1 MKLIIAEKP
10 SVAAAYAAALGAKN
24 KKDGY
29 LEGNGCLV
37 TWCIGHLVS
46 LAEAGAYE
54 ERYKKWNYE
63 DLPILPEVWQHV
75 VSPGKEKQ
83 FSIVKSLMERPDVT
97 ELVNGCDAGR
107 EGELI
112 FRLVYQQA
120 GCKKPFSR
128 LWLSSMEENAIREGF
143 AHLKPSTEYDALYNA
158 ALCRER
164 ADWMVGINASRLF
177 SCLYGQPLA
186 VGRVMTPVLAMTVVR
201 EAAIAAF
208 TPEKFYTVDLEL
220 TSGCTASSRRIP
232 EKSVAE
238 NLLKACRKEM
248 VATIQ
253 RITRKEKSENPPPLY
268 DLTTLQRDANR
279 LLGYS
284 AQQTLDYVQSL
295 YEKKLTTYPR
305 TDSCYITDDDE
316 EMLEELTEA
325 LERFFDITPEDVDE
339 AVPRTRR
346 TVNREKVTDH
356 HAILPTRSMLQ
367 ADLEALPKG
376 EQNVLKLIIARTLM
390 AVSKPFRYLETLLT
404 TECAGEEFTAKGKEV
419 LEEGWK
425 AVERKV
431 LADILNRKQE
441 LTALPN
447 AAENEC
453 GILNAELKEGQTVG
467 LNGETYSLADARS
480 LEKALAEKEIKLN
493 TNASLIDPIWKE
505 RPAIP
510 EAPMFE
516 MPIELSGKSTE
527 DKLIDINKMLHKA
540 GADCTILS
548 ALDEVAWTFN
558 IRGTDVAYNPV
569 VISYAFV
576 SEKESVLFV
585 NPKKIPAEIAEHLK
599 KEGVTLADY
608 GMLATF
614 LSRLP
619 ERTRVFIDSKRTNV
633 AIYNALPKSSILI
646 EGTSPAN
653 HLKSIKNETEIKGFR
668 NAVLKDGIA
677 MTKFYFWLEKM
688 LKAGEKVTE
697 LSAAAKLTALR
708 SEQPQYVMDSFA
720 SISSYGPHGA
730 VVHYSPTPE
739 TDTELKTDSLYLLD
753 SGAQYLDG
761 TTDITRTIALCDEPS
776 EQMKKDFTRALKGTI
791 GIAKCK
797 FPAGIRG
804 CLIDAFARKALWD
817 AGINYLH
824 GTCHGIGHCLNVHEG
839 PQSIR
844 MEENPVILEPGMV
857 MSDEPAIYRPGEYG
871 IRTENMIL
879 IHEDS
884 ETEFGKFLG
893 FETLTLCYIDT
904 KLVIPSM
911 LSVREHAW
919 LNKYHQM
926 VYDLVSPHL
935 TEEEKAWLKE
945 KTAEI

>member
-1 MKLIIAEKP
+1 MKTNIPERI
-10 SVAAAYAAALGAKN
+10 AALREAMKQHKIDAYIIPTSDPHMSEYPADCWKYREWISGFTGSAGTVIITADKAGLWT
-24 KKDGY
+24 DSRY
-29 LEGNGCLV
+29 FLQASTQLEGTGIELF
-37 TWCIGHLVS
+37 
-46 LAEAGAYE
+46 
-54 ERYKKWNYE
+54 KMM
-63 DLPILPEVWQHV
+63 LPE
-75 VSPGKEKQ
+75 
-83 FSIVKSLMERPDVT
+83 
-97 ELVNGCDAGR
+97 
-107 EGELI
+107 
-112 FRLVYQQA
+112 
-120 GCKKPFSR
+120 
-128 LWLSSMEENAIREGF
+128 
-143 AHLKPSTEYDALYNA
+143 
-158 ALCRER
+158 
-164 ADWMVGINASRLF
+164 
-177 SCLYGQPLA
+177 
-186 VGRVMTPVLAMTVVR
+186 TPT
-201 EAAIAAF
+201 
-208 TPEKFYTVDLEL
+208 
-220 TSGCTASSRRIP
+220 IP
-232 EKSVAE
+232 EF
-238 NLLKACRKEM
+238 
-248 VATIQ
+248 
-253 RITRKEKSENPPPLY
+253 
-268 DLTTLQRDANR
+268 LT
-279 LLGYS
+279 
-284 AQQTLDYVQSL
+284 
-295 YEKKLTTYPR
+295 
-305 TDSCYITDDDE
+305 
-316 EMLEELTEA
+316 
-325 LERFFDITPEDVDE
+325 
-339 AVPRTRR
+339 
-346 TVNREKVTDH
+346 H
-356 HAILPTRSMLQ
+356 
-367 ADLEALPKG
+367 
-376 EQNVLKLIIARTLM
+376 
-390 AVSKPFRYLETLLT
+390 
-404 TECAGEEFTAKGKEV
+404 
-419 LEEGWK
+419 
-425 AVERKV
+425 
-431 LADILNRKQE
+431 
-441 LTALPN
+441 
-447 AAENEC
+447 
-453 GILNAELKEGQTVG
+453 ELKEGQTVG

-516 MPIELSGKSTE
+516 MPVELSGKSTE

-558 IRGTDVAYNPV
+558 IRGTNVAYNPV

-619 ERTRVFIDSKRTNV
+619 EQTRVFIDSKRTNV

-857 MSDEPAIYRPGEYG
+857 MSDEPAMYRPGEYG

-879 IHEDS
+879 IREDS

>member
-1 MKLIIAEKP
+1 MKTNISERI
-10 SVAAAYAAALGAKN
+10 AALREAMKQHKIDAYIIPTSDPHMSEYPADCWKYREWISGFTGSAGTVVITADKAGLWT
-24 KKDGY
+24 DSRY
-29 LEGNGCLV
+29 FLQASTQLEGTGIELF
-37 TWCIGHLVS
+37 
-46 LAEAGAYE
+46 
-54 ERYKKWNYE
+54 KMM
-63 DLPILPEVWQHV
+63 LPE
-75 VSPGKEKQ
+75 
-83 FSIVKSLMERPDVT
+83 
-97 ELVNGCDAGR
+97 
-107 EGELI
+107 
-112 FRLVYQQA
+112 
-120 GCKKPFSR
+120 
-128 LWLSSMEENAIREGF
+128 
-143 AHLKPSTEYDALYNA
+143 
-158 ALCRER
+158 
-164 ADWMVGINASRLF
+164 
-177 SCLYGQPLA
+177 
-186 VGRVMTPVLAMTVVR
+186 TPT
-201 EAAIAAF
+201 
-208 TPEKFYTVDLEL
+208 
-220 TSGCTASSRRIP
+220 IP
-232 EKSVAE
+232 EFLVHE
-238 NLLKACRKEM
+238 
-248 VATIQ
+248 
-253 RITRKEKSENPPPLY
+253 
-268 DLTTLQRDANR
+268 
-279 LLGYS
+279 
-284 AQQTLDYVQSL
+284 
-295 YEKKLTTYPR
+295 
-305 TDSCYITDDDE
+305 
-316 EMLEELTEA
+316 LE
-325 LERFFDITPEDVDE
+325 
-339 AVPRTRR
+339 
-346 TVNREKVTDH
+346 
-356 HAILPTRSMLQ
+356 
-367 ADLEALPKG
+367 
-376 EQNVLKLIIARTLM
+376 
-390 AVSKPFRYLETLLT
+390 
-404 TECAGEEFTAKGKEV
+404 
-419 LEEGWK
+419 
-425 AVERKV
+425 
-431 LADILNRKQE
+431 
-441 LTALPN
+441 
-447 AAENEC
+447 
-453 GILNAELKEGQTVG
+453 EGQTVG
-467 LNGETYSLADARS
+467 LNGETYSLADART
-480 LEKALAEKEIKLN
+480 LEKVLAGKEIKLN

-510 EAPMFE
+510 EAPLFE
-516 MPIELSGKSTE
+516 MPVELSGKSVE
-527 DKLIDINKMLHKA
+527 DKLLDINKMLHKA
-540 GADCTILS
+540 GTDCTILS

-569 VISYAFV
+569 AISYAFV

-585 NPKKIPAEIAEHLK
+585 NPKKLPAEIAEHLK

-619 ERTRVFIDSKRTNV
+619 ERTRVFVDSKRTNV
-633 AIYNALPKSSILI
+633 AIYNALPESSILVEDI
-646 EGTSPAN
+646 SPAN

-708 SEQPQYVMDSFA
+708 AEQPQYVMDSFA

-857 MSDEPAIYRPGEYG
+857 MSDEPALYRPGEYG
-871 IRTENMIL
+871 IRTENMVL
-879 IHEDS
+879 IREDC

-926 VYDLVSPHL
+926 VYDLISPHL
-935 TEEEKAWLKE
+935 DEEEKAWLKE

>member
-1 MKLIIAEKP
+1 MKTNIPERI
-10 SVAAAYAAALGAKN
+10 AALREAMKQHKIDAYIIPTSDPHMSEYPADCWKYREWISGFTGSAGTVIITADKAGLWT
-24 KKDGY
+24 DSRY
-29 LEGNGCLV
+29 FLQASTQLEGTGIELF
-37 TWCIGHLVS
+37 
-46 LAEAGAYE
+46 
-54 ERYKKWNYE
+54 KMM
-63 DLPILPEVWQHV
+63 LPE
-75 VSPGKEKQ
+75 
-83 FSIVKSLMERPDVT
+83 
-97 ELVNGCDAGR
+97 
-107 EGELI
+107 
-112 FRLVYQQA
+112 
-120 GCKKPFSR
+120 
-128 LWLSSMEENAIREGF
+128 
-143 AHLKPSTEYDALYNA
+143 
-158 ALCRER
+158 
-164 ADWMVGINASRLF
+164 
-177 SCLYGQPLA
+177 
-186 VGRVMTPVLAMTVVR
+186 TPT
-201 EAAIAAF
+201 
-208 TPEKFYTVDLEL
+208 
-220 TSGCTASSRRIP
+220 IP
-232 EKSVAE
+232 EF
-238 NLLKACRKEM
+238 
-248 VATIQ
+248 
-253 RITRKEKSENPPPLY
+253 
-268 DLTTLQRDANR
+268 LT
-279 LLGYS
+279 
-284 AQQTLDYVQSL
+284 
-295 YEKKLTTYPR
+295 
-305 TDSCYITDDDE
+305 
-316 EMLEELTEA
+316 
-325 LERFFDITPEDVDE
+325 
-339 AVPRTRR
+339 
-346 TVNREKVTDH
+346 H
-356 HAILPTRSMLQ
+356 
-367 ADLEALPKG
+367 
-376 EQNVLKLIIARTLM
+376 
-390 AVSKPFRYLETLLT
+390 
-404 TECAGEEFTAKGKEV
+404 
-419 LEEGWK
+419 
-425 AVERKV
+425 
-431 LADILNRKQE
+431 
-441 LTALPN
+441 
-447 AAENEC
+447 
-453 GILNAELKEGQTVG
+453 ELKEGQTVG

-599 KEGVTLADY
+599 KEGVTRADY

-646 EGTSPAN
+646 EGISPAN

-857 MSDEPAIYRPGEYG
+857 MSDEPAMYRPGEYG

-879 IHEDS
+879 IREDS

>member
-1 MKLIIAEKP
+1 MKTNIPERI
-10 SVAAAYAAALGAKN
+10 AALREAMKQHKIDAYIIPTSDPHMSEYPADCWKYREWISGFTGSAGTVIITADKAGLWT
-24 KKDGY
+24 DSRY
-29 LEGNGCLV
+29 FLQASTQLEGTGIELF
-37 TWCIGHLVS
+37 
-46 LAEAGAYE
+46 
-54 ERYKKWNYE
+54 KMM
-63 DLPILPEVWQHV
+63 LPE
-75 VSPGKEKQ
+75 
-83 FSIVKSLMERPDVT
+83 
-97 ELVNGCDAGR
+97 
-107 EGELI
+107 
-112 FRLVYQQA
+112 
-120 GCKKPFSR
+120 
-128 LWLSSMEENAIREGF
+128 
-143 AHLKPSTEYDALYNA
+143 
-158 ALCRER
+158 
-164 ADWMVGINASRLF
+164 
-177 SCLYGQPLA
+177 
-186 VGRVMTPVLAMTVVR
+186 TPT
-201 EAAIAAF
+201 
-208 TPEKFYTVDLEL
+208 
-220 TSGCTASSRRIP
+220 IP
-232 EKSVAE
+232 EF
-238 NLLKACRKEM
+238 
-248 VATIQ
+248 
-253 RITRKEKSENPPPLY
+253 
-268 DLTTLQRDANR
+268 LT
-279 LLGYS
+279 
-284 AQQTLDYVQSL
+284 
-295 YEKKLTTYPR
+295 
-305 TDSCYITDDDE
+305 
-316 EMLEELTEA
+316 
-325 LERFFDITPEDVDE
+325 
-339 AVPRTRR
+339 
-346 TVNREKVTDH
+346 H
-356 HAILPTRSMLQ
+356 
-367 ADLEALPKG
+367 
-376 EQNVLKLIIARTLM
+376 
-390 AVSKPFRYLETLLT
+390 
-404 TECAGEEFTAKGKEV
+404 
-419 LEEGWK
+419 
-425 AVERKV
+425 
-431 LADILNRKQE
+431 
-441 LTALPN
+441 
-447 AAENEC
+447 
-453 GILNAELKEGQTVG
+453 ELKEGQTVG

-480 LEKALAEKEIKLN
+480 LEKALAEKESKLN

-516 MPIELSGKSTE
+516 MPVELSGKSTE

-879 IHEDS
+879 IREDS

>member
-1 MKLIIAEKP
+1 MKTNIPERI
-10 SVAAAYAAALGAKN
+10 AALREAMKQHKIDAYIIPTSDPHMSEYPADCWKYREWISGFTGSAGTVIITADKAGLWT
-24 KKDGY
+24 DSRY
-29 LEGNGCLV
+29 FLQASTQLEGTGIELF
-37 TWCIGHLVS
+37 
-46 LAEAGAYE
+46 
-54 ERYKKWNYE
+54 KMM
-63 DLPILPEVWQHV
+63 LPE
-75 VSPGKEKQ
+75 
-83 FSIVKSLMERPDVT
+83 
-97 ELVNGCDAGR
+97 
-107 EGELI
+107 
-112 FRLVYQQA
+112 
-120 GCKKPFSR
+120 
-128 LWLSSMEENAIREGF
+128 
-143 AHLKPSTEYDALYNA
+143 
-158 ALCRER
+158 
-164 ADWMVGINASRLF
+164 
-177 SCLYGQPLA
+177 
-186 VGRVMTPVLAMTVVR
+186 TPT
-201 EAAIAAF
+201 
-208 TPEKFYTVDLEL
+208 
-220 TSGCTASSRRIP
+220 IP
-232 EKSVAE
+232 EF
-238 NLLKACRKEM
+238 
-248 VATIQ
+248 
-253 RITRKEKSENPPPLY
+253 
-268 DLTTLQRDANR
+268 LT
-279 LLGYS
+279 
-284 AQQTLDYVQSL
+284 
-295 YEKKLTTYPR
+295 
-305 TDSCYITDDDE
+305 
-316 EMLEELTEA
+316 
-325 LERFFDITPEDVDE
+325 
-339 AVPRTRR
+339 
-346 TVNREKVTDH
+346 H
-356 HAILPTRSMLQ
+356 
-367 ADLEALPKG
+367 
-376 EQNVLKLIIARTLM
+376 
-390 AVSKPFRYLETLLT
+390 
-404 TECAGEEFTAKGKEV
+404 
-419 LEEGWK
+419 
-425 AVERKV
+425 
-431 LADILNRKQE
+431 
-441 LTALPN
+441 
-447 AAENEC
+447 
-453 GILNAELKEGQTVG
+453 ELKEGQTVG

-619 ERTRVFIDSKRTNV
+619 EQTRVFIDSKRTNV
-633 AIYNALPKSSILI
+633 AIYNALPKSSILK

-857 MSDEPAIYRPGEYG
+857 MSDEPAMYRPGEYG

-879 IHEDS
+879 IREDS

-935 TEEEKAWLKE
+935 NEEEKAWLKE

>member
-1 MKLIIAEKP
+1 MKTNIPERI
-10 SVAAAYAAALGAKN
+10 AALREAMKQHKIDAYIIPTSDPHMSEYPADCWKYREWISGFTGSAGTVIITADKAGLWT
-24 KKDGY
+24 DSRY
-29 LEGNGCLV
+29 FLQASTQLEGTGIELF
-37 TWCIGHLVS
+37 
-46 LAEAGAYE
+46 
-54 ERYKKWNYE
+54 KMM
-63 DLPILPEVWQHV
+63 LPE
-75 VSPGKEKQ
+75 
-83 FSIVKSLMERPDVT
+83 
-97 ELVNGCDAGR
+97 
-107 EGELI
+107 
-112 FRLVYQQA
+112 
-120 GCKKPFSR
+120 
-128 LWLSSMEENAIREGF
+128 
-143 AHLKPSTEYDALYNA
+143 
-158 ALCRER
+158 
-164 ADWMVGINASRLF
+164 
-177 SCLYGQPLA
+177 
-186 VGRVMTPVLAMTVVR
+186 TPT
-201 EAAIAAF
+201 
-208 TPEKFYTVDLEL
+208 
-220 TSGCTASSRRIP
+220 IP
-232 EKSVAE
+232 EF
-238 NLLKACRKEM
+238 
-248 VATIQ
+248 
-253 RITRKEKSENPPPLY
+253 
-268 DLTTLQRDANR
+268 LT
-279 LLGYS
+279 
-284 AQQTLDYVQSL
+284 
-295 YEKKLTTYPR
+295 
-305 TDSCYITDDDE
+305 
-316 EMLEELTEA
+316 
-325 LERFFDITPEDVDE
+325 
-339 AVPRTRR
+339 
-346 TVNREKVTDH
+346 H
-356 HAILPTRSMLQ
+356 
-367 ADLEALPKG
+367 
-376 EQNVLKLIIARTLM
+376 
-390 AVSKPFRYLETLLT
+390 
-404 TECAGEEFTAKGKEV
+404 
-419 LEEGWK
+419 
-425 AVERKV
+425 
-431 LADILNRKQE
+431 
-441 LTALPN
+441 
-447 AAENEC
+447 
-453 GILNAELKEGQTVG
+453 ELKEGQTVG

-619 ERTRVFIDSKRTNV
+619 EQTRVFIDSKRTNV

-761 TTDITRTIALCDEPS
+761 TTDIRTIALCDEPS

-857 MSDEPAIYRPGEYG
+857 MSDEPAMYRPGEYG

-879 IHEDS
+879 IREDS

-911 LSVREHAW
+911 LSVREHAL

>member
-1 MKLIIAEKP
+1 MKTNIPERI
-10 SVAAAYAAALGAKN
+10 AALREAMKQHKIDAYIIPTSDPHMSEYPADCWKYREWISGFTGSAGTVIITADKAGLWT
-24 KKDGY
+24 DSRY
-29 LEGNGCLV
+29 FLQASTQLEGTGIELF
-37 TWCIGHLVS
+37 
-46 LAEAGAYE
+46 
-54 ERYKKWNYE
+54 KMM
-63 DLPILPEVWQHV
+63 LPE
-75 VSPGKEKQ
+75 
-83 FSIVKSLMERPDVT
+83 
-97 ELVNGCDAGR
+97 
-107 EGELI
+107 
-112 FRLVYQQA
+112 
-120 GCKKPFSR
+120 
-128 LWLSSMEENAIREGF
+128 
-143 AHLKPSTEYDALYNA
+143 
-158 ALCRER
+158 
-164 ADWMVGINASRLF
+164 
-177 SCLYGQPLA
+177 
-186 VGRVMTPVLAMTVVR
+186 TPT
-201 EAAIAAF
+201 IPAF
-208 TPEKFYTVDLEL
+208 L
-220 TSGCTASSRRIP
+220 T
-232 EKSVAE
+232 
-238 NLLKACRKEM
+238 
-248 VATIQ
+248 
-253 RITRKEKSENPPPLY
+253 
-268 DLTTLQRDANR
+268 
-279 LLGYS
+279 
-284 AQQTLDYVQSL
+284 
-295 YEKKLTTYPR
+295 
-305 TDSCYITDDDE
+305 
-316 EMLEELTEA
+316 
-325 LERFFDITPEDVDE
+325 
-339 AVPRTRR
+339 
-346 TVNREKVTDH
+346 H
-356 HAILPTRSMLQ
+356 
-367 ADLEALPKG
+367 
-376 EQNVLKLIIARTLM
+376 
-390 AVSKPFRYLETLLT
+390 
-404 TECAGEEFTAKGKEV
+404 
-419 LEEGWK
+419 
-425 AVERKV
+425 
-431 LADILNRKQE
+431 
-441 LTALPN
+441 
-447 AAENEC
+447 
-453 GILNAELKEGQTVG
+453 ELKEGQTVG

-516 MPIELSGKSTE
+516 MPVELSGKSTE

-646 EGTSPAN
+646 EGISPAN
-653 HLKSIKNETEIKGFR
+653 HLKSIKNEAEIKGFR

-857 MSDEPAIYRPGEYG
+857 MSDEPAMYRPGEYS

-879 IHEDS
+879 IREDS

-935 TEEEKAWLKE
+935 NEEEKAWLKE

>member
-1 MKLIIAEKP
+1 MKTNIPERI
-10 SVAAAYAAALGAKN
+10 AALREAMKQHKIDAYIIPTSDPHMSEYPADCWKYREWISGFTGSAGTVIITADKAGLWT
-24 KKDGY
+24 DSRY
-29 LEGNGCLV
+29 FLQASTQLEGTGIELF
-37 TWCIGHLVS
+37 
-46 LAEAGAYE
+46 
-54 ERYKKWNYE
+54 KMM
-63 DLPILPEVWQHV
+63 LPE
-75 VSPGKEKQ
+75 
-83 FSIVKSLMERPDVT
+83 
-97 ELVNGCDAGR
+97 
-107 EGELI
+107 
-112 FRLVYQQA
+112 
-120 GCKKPFSR
+120 
-128 LWLSSMEENAIREGF
+128 
-143 AHLKPSTEYDALYNA
+143 
-158 ALCRER
+158 
-164 ADWMVGINASRLF
+164 
-177 SCLYGQPLA
+177 
-186 VGRVMTPVLAMTVVR
+186 TPT
-201 EAAIAAF
+201 
-208 TPEKFYTVDLEL
+208 
-220 TSGCTASSRRIP
+220 IP
-232 EKSVAE
+232 EF
-238 NLLKACRKEM
+238 
-248 VATIQ
+248 
-253 RITRKEKSENPPPLY
+253 
-268 DLTTLQRDANR
+268 LT
-279 LLGYS
+279 
-284 AQQTLDYVQSL
+284 
-295 YEKKLTTYPR
+295 
-305 TDSCYITDDDE
+305 
-316 EMLEELTEA
+316 
-325 LERFFDITPEDVDE
+325 
-339 AVPRTRR
+339 
-346 TVNREKVTDH
+346 H
-356 HAILPTRSMLQ
+356 
-367 ADLEALPKG
+367 
-376 EQNVLKLIIARTLM
+376 
-390 AVSKPFRYLETLLT
+390 
-404 TECAGEEFTAKGKEV
+404 
-419 LEEGWK
+419 
-425 AVERKV
+425 
-431 LADILNRKQE
+431 
-441 LTALPN
+441 
-447 AAENEC
+447 
-453 GILNAELKEGQTVG
+453 ELKEGQTVG

-493 TNASLIDPIWKE
+493 TNASLINPIWKE

-646 EGTSPAN
+646 EGISPAN

-857 MSDEPAIYRPGEYG
+857 MSDEPAMYRPGEYG

-879 IHEDS
+879 IREDS

-935 TEEEKAWLKE
+935 NEEEKAWLKE

>member
-1 MKLIIAEKP
+1 MKTNIPERI
-10 SVAAAYAAALGAKN
+10 AALREAMKQHKIDAYIIPTSDPHMSEYPADCWKYREWISGFTGSAGTVIITADKAGLWS
-24 KKDGY
+24 DSRY
-29 LEGNGCLV
+29 FLQASTQLEGTGIELF
-37 TWCIGHLVS
+37 
-46 LAEAGAYE
+46 
-54 ERYKKWNYE
+54 KMM
-63 DLPILPEVWQHV
+63 LPE
-75 VSPGKEKQ
+75 
-83 FSIVKSLMERPDVT
+83 
-97 ELVNGCDAGR
+97 
-107 EGELI
+107 
-112 FRLVYQQA
+112 
-120 GCKKPFSR
+120 
-128 LWLSSMEENAIREGF
+128 
-143 AHLKPSTEYDALYNA
+143 
-158 ALCRER
+158 
-164 ADWMVGINASRLF
+164 
-177 SCLYGQPLA
+177 
-186 VGRVMTPVLAMTVVR
+186 TPT
-201 EAAIAAF
+201 
-208 TPEKFYTVDLEL
+208 
-220 TSGCTASSRRIP
+220 IP
-232 EKSVAE
+232 EF
-238 NLLKACRKEM
+238 
-248 VATIQ
+248 
-253 RITRKEKSENPPPLY
+253 
-268 DLTTLQRDANR
+268 LT
-279 LLGYS
+279 
-284 AQQTLDYVQSL
+284 
-295 YEKKLTTYPR
+295 
-305 TDSCYITDDDE
+305 
-316 EMLEELTEA
+316 
-325 LERFFDITPEDVDE
+325 
-339 AVPRTRR
+339 
-346 TVNREKVTDH
+346 H
-356 HAILPTRSMLQ
+356 
-367 ADLEALPKG
+367 
-376 EQNVLKLIIARTLM
+376 
-390 AVSKPFRYLETLLT
+390 
-404 TECAGEEFTAKGKEV
+404 
-419 LEEGWK
+419 
-425 AVERKV
+425 
-431 LADILNRKQE
+431 
-441 LTALPN
+441 
-447 AAENEC
+447 
-453 GILNAELKEGQTVG
+453 ELKEGQTVG
-467 LNGETYSLADARS
+467 LNGEIYSLADARS

-527 DKLIDINKMLHKA
+527 DKLLDINKMLHKA

-857 MSDEPAIYRPGEYG
+857 MSDEPAMYRPGEYG

-879 IHEDS
+879 IREDS

>member
-1 MKLIIAEKP
+1 MKTNIPERI
-10 SVAAAYAAALGAKN
+10 AALREAMKQHKIDAYIIPTSDPHMSEYPADCWKYREWISGFTGSAGTVIITADKAGLWT
-24 KKDGY
+24 DSRY
-29 LEGNGCLV
+29 FLQASTQLEGTGIELF
-37 TWCIGHLVS
+37 
-46 LAEAGAYE
+46 
-54 ERYKKWNYE
+54 KMM
-63 DLPILPEVWQHV
+63 LPE
-75 VSPGKEKQ
+75 
-83 FSIVKSLMERPDVT
+83 
-97 ELVNGCDAGR
+97 
-107 EGELI
+107 
-112 FRLVYQQA
+112 
-120 GCKKPFSR
+120 
-128 LWLSSMEENAIREGF
+128 
-143 AHLKPSTEYDALYNA
+143 
-158 ALCRER
+158 
-164 ADWMVGINASRLF
+164 
-177 SCLYGQPLA
+177 
-186 VGRVMTPVLAMTVVR
+186 TPT
-201 EAAIAAF
+201 
-208 TPEKFYTVDLEL
+208 
-220 TSGCTASSRRIP
+220 IP
-232 EKSVAE
+232 EF
-238 NLLKACRKEM
+238 
-248 VATIQ
+248 
-253 RITRKEKSENPPPLY
+253 
-268 DLTTLQRDANR
+268 LT
-279 LLGYS
+279 
-284 AQQTLDYVQSL
+284 
-295 YEKKLTTYPR
+295 
-305 TDSCYITDDDE
+305 
-316 EMLEELTEA
+316 
-325 LERFFDITPEDVDE
+325 
-339 AVPRTRR
+339 
-346 TVNREKVTDH
+346 H
-356 HAILPTRSMLQ
+356 
-367 ADLEALPKG
+367 
-376 EQNVLKLIIARTLM
+376 
-390 AVSKPFRYLETLLT
+390 
-404 TECAGEEFTAKGKEV
+404 
-419 LEEGWK
+419 
-425 AVERKV
+425 
-431 LADILNRKQE
+431 
-441 LTALPN
+441 
-447 AAENEC
+447 
-453 GILNAELKEGQTVG
+453 ELKDGQTVG

-879 IHEDS
+879 IREDS

>member
-1 MKLIIAEKP
+1 MKTNIPERI
-10 SVAAAYAAALGAKN
+10 AALREAMKQHKIDAYIIPTSDPHMSEYPADCWKYREWISGFTGSAGTVIITADKAGLWT
-24 KKDGY
+24 DSRY
-29 LEGNGCLV
+29 FLQASTQLEGTGIELF
-37 TWCIGHLVS
+37 
-46 LAEAGAYE
+46 
-54 ERYKKWNYE
+54 KMM
-63 DLPILPEVWQHV
+63 LPE
-75 VSPGKEKQ
+75 
-83 FSIVKSLMERPDVT
+83 
-97 ELVNGCDAGR
+97 
-107 EGELI
+107 
-112 FRLVYQQA
+112 
-120 GCKKPFSR
+120 
-128 LWLSSMEENAIREGF
+128 
-143 AHLKPSTEYDALYNA
+143 
-158 ALCRER
+158 
-164 ADWMVGINASRLF
+164 
-177 SCLYGQPLA
+177 
-186 VGRVMTPVLAMTVVR
+186 TPT
-201 EAAIAAF
+201 
-208 TPEKFYTVDLEL
+208 
-220 TSGCTASSRRIP
+220 IP
-232 EKSVAE
+232 EF
-238 NLLKACRKEM
+238 
-248 VATIQ
+248 
-253 RITRKEKSENPPPLY
+253 
-268 DLTTLQRDANR
+268 LT
-279 LLGYS
+279 
-284 AQQTLDYVQSL
+284 
-295 YEKKLTTYPR
+295 
-305 TDSCYITDDDE
+305 
-316 EMLEELTEA
+316 
-325 LERFFDITPEDVDE
+325 
-339 AVPRTRR
+339 
-346 TVNREKVTDH
+346 H
-356 HAILPTRSMLQ
+356 
-367 ADLEALPKG
+367 
-376 EQNVLKLIIARTLM
+376 
-390 AVSKPFRYLETLLT
+390 
-404 TECAGEEFTAKGKEV
+404 
-419 LEEGWK
+419 
-425 AVERKV
+425 
-431 LADILNRKQE
+431 
-441 LTALPN
+441 
-447 AAENEC
+447 
-453 GILNAELKEGQTVG
+453 ELKEGQTGG

-619 ERTRVFIDSKRTNV
+619 EQTRVFIDSKRTNV

-857 MSDEPAIYRPGEYG
+857 MSDEPAMYRPGEYG

-879 IHEDS
+879 IREDS

>member
-1 MKLIIAEKP
+1 MKTNIPERI
-10 SVAAAYAAALGAKN
+10 AALREAMKQHKIDAYIIPTSDPHMSEYPADCWKYREWISGFTGSAGTVIITADKAGLWT
-24 KKDGY
+24 DSRY
-29 LEGNGCLV
+29 FLQASTQLEGTGIELF
-37 TWCIGHLVS
+37 
-46 LAEAGAYE
+46 
-54 ERYKKWNYE
+54 KMM
-63 DLPILPEVWQHV
+63 LPE
-75 VSPGKEKQ
+75 
-83 FSIVKSLMERPDVT
+83 
-97 ELVNGCDAGR
+97 
-107 EGELI
+107 
-112 FRLVYQQA
+112 
-120 GCKKPFSR
+120 
-128 LWLSSMEENAIREGF
+128 
-143 AHLKPSTEYDALYNA
+143 
-158 ALCRER
+158 
-164 ADWMVGINASRLF
+164 
-177 SCLYGQPLA
+177 
-186 VGRVMTPVLAMTVVR
+186 TPT
-201 EAAIAAF
+201 
-208 TPEKFYTVDLEL
+208 
-220 TSGCTASSRRIP
+220 IP
-232 EKSVAE
+232 EF
-238 NLLKACRKEM
+238 
-248 VATIQ
+248 
-253 RITRKEKSENPPPLY
+253 
-268 DLTTLQRDANR
+268 LT
-279 LLGYS
+279 
-284 AQQTLDYVQSL
+284 
-295 YEKKLTTYPR
+295 
-305 TDSCYITDDDE
+305 
-316 EMLEELTEA
+316 
-325 LERFFDITPEDVDE
+325 
-339 AVPRTRR
+339 
-346 TVNREKVTDH
+346 H
-356 HAILPTRSMLQ
+356 
-367 ADLEALPKG
+367 
-376 EQNVLKLIIARTLM
+376 
-390 AVSKPFRYLETLLT
+390 
-404 TECAGEEFTAKGKEV
+404 
-419 LEEGWK
+419 
-425 AVERKV
+425 
-431 LADILNRKQE
+431 
-441 LTALPN
+441 
-447 AAENEC
+447 
-453 GILNAELKEGQTVG
+453 ELKEGQTVG
-467 LNGETYSLADARS
+467 LNGEIYSLADARS

-619 ERTRVFIDSKRTNV
+619 EQTRVFIDSKRTNV

-646 EGTSPAN
+646 EGISPAN

-857 MSDEPAIYRPGEYG
+857 MSDEPAMYRPGEYG

-879 IHEDS
+879 IRKDS

>member
-1 MKLIIAEKP
+1 MKTNIPERI
-10 SVAAAYAAALGAKN
+10 AALREAMKQHKIDAYIIPTSDPHMSEYPADCWKYREWISGFTGSAGTVIITADKAGLWT
-24 KKDGY
+24 DSRY
-29 LEGNGCLV
+29 FLQASTQLEGTGIELF
-37 TWCIGHLVS
+37 
-46 LAEAGAYE
+46 
-54 ERYKKWNYE
+54 KMM
-63 DLPILPEVWQHV
+63 LPE
-75 VSPGKEKQ
+75 
-83 FSIVKSLMERPDVT
+83 
-97 ELVNGCDAGR
+97 
-107 EGELI
+107 
-112 FRLVYQQA
+112 
-120 GCKKPFSR
+120 
-128 LWLSSMEENAIREGF
+128 
-143 AHLKPSTEYDALYNA
+143 
-158 ALCRER
+158 
-164 ADWMVGINASRLF
+164 
-177 SCLYGQPLA
+177 
-186 VGRVMTPVLAMTVVR
+186 TPT
-201 EAAIAAF
+201 
-208 TPEKFYTVDLEL
+208 
-220 TSGCTASSRRIP
+220 IP
-232 EKSVAE
+232 EF
-238 NLLKACRKEM
+238 
-248 VATIQ
+248 
-253 RITRKEKSENPPPLY
+253 
-268 DLTTLQRDANR
+268 LT
-279 LLGYS
+279 
-284 AQQTLDYVQSL
+284 
-295 YEKKLTTYPR
+295 
-305 TDSCYITDDDE
+305 
-316 EMLEELTEA
+316 
-325 LERFFDITPEDVDE
+325 
-339 AVPRTRR
+339 
-346 TVNREKVTDH
+346 H
-356 HAILPTRSMLQ
+356 
-367 ADLEALPKG
+367 
-376 EQNVLKLIIARTLM
+376 
-390 AVSKPFRYLETLLT
+390 
-404 TECAGEEFTAKGKEV
+404 
-419 LEEGWK
+419 
-425 AVERKV
+425 
-431 LADILNRKQE
+431 
-441 LTALPN
+441 
-447 AAENEC
+447 
-453 GILNAELKEGQTVG
+453 ELKEGQTVG

-585 NPKKIPAEIAEHLK
+585 NPKKIPVEIAEHLK

-646 EGTSPAN
+646 EGISPAN

-857 MSDEPAIYRPGEYG
+857 MSDEPAMYRPGEYG

-879 IHEDS
+879 IREDS

-935 TEEEKAWLKE
+935 NEEEKAWLKE

>member
-1 MKLIIAEKP
+1 MKTNIPERI
-10 SVAAAYAAALGAKN
+10 AALREAMKQHKIDAYIIPTSDPHMSEYPADCWKYREWISGFTGSAGTIIITADKAGLWT
-24 KKDGY
+24 DSRY
-29 LEGNGCLV
+29 FLQASTQLEGTGIELF
-37 TWCIGHLVS
+37 
-46 LAEAGAYE
+46 
-54 ERYKKWNYE
+54 KMM
-63 DLPILPEVWQHV
+63 LPE
-75 VSPGKEKQ
+75 
-83 FSIVKSLMERPDVT
+83 
-97 ELVNGCDAGR
+97 
-107 EGELI
+107 
-112 FRLVYQQA
+112 
-120 GCKKPFSR
+120 
-128 LWLSSMEENAIREGF
+128 
-143 AHLKPSTEYDALYNA
+143 
-158 ALCRER
+158 
-164 ADWMVGINASRLF
+164 
-177 SCLYGQPLA
+177 
-186 VGRVMTPVLAMTVVR
+186 TPT
-201 EAAIAAF
+201 
-208 TPEKFYTVDLEL
+208 
-220 TSGCTASSRRIP
+220 IP
-232 EKSVAE
+232 EF
-238 NLLKACRKEM
+238 
-248 VATIQ
+248 
-253 RITRKEKSENPPPLY
+253 
-268 DLTTLQRDANR
+268 LT
-279 LLGYS
+279 
-284 AQQTLDYVQSL
+284 
-295 YEKKLTTYPR
+295 
-305 TDSCYITDDDE
+305 
-316 EMLEELTEA
+316 
-325 LERFFDITPEDVDE
+325 
-339 AVPRTRR
+339 
-346 TVNREKVTDH
+346 H
-356 HAILPTRSMLQ
+356 
-367 ADLEALPKG
+367 
-376 EQNVLKLIIARTLM
+376 
-390 AVSKPFRYLETLLT
+390 
-404 TECAGEEFTAKGKEV
+404 
-419 LEEGWK
+419 
-425 AVERKV
+425 
-431 LADILNRKQE
+431 
-441 LTALPN
+441 
-447 AAENEC
+447 
-453 GILNAELKEGQTVG
+453 ELKEGQTVG

-619 ERTRVFIDSKRTNV
+619 EQTRVFIDSKRTNV

-857 MSDEPAIYRPGEYG
+857 MSDEPAMYRPGEYG

-879 IHEDS
+879 IREDS

>member
-1 MKLIIAEKP
+1 MKTNIPERI
-10 SVAAAYAAALGAKN
+10 AALREAMKQHKIDAYIIPTSDPHMSEYPADCWKYREWISGFTGSAGTVIITADKAGLWT
-24 KKDGY
+24 DSRY
-29 LEGNGCLV
+29 FLQASTQLEGTGIELF
-37 TWCIGHLVS
+37 
-46 LAEAGAYE
+46 
-54 ERYKKWNYE
+54 KMM
-63 DLPILPEVWQHV
+63 LPE
-75 VSPGKEKQ
+75 
-83 FSIVKSLMERPDVT
+83 
-97 ELVNGCDAGR
+97 
-107 EGELI
+107 
-112 FRLVYQQA
+112 
-120 GCKKPFSR
+120 
-128 LWLSSMEENAIREGF
+128 
-143 AHLKPSTEYDALYNA
+143 
-158 ALCRER
+158 
-164 ADWMVGINASRLF
+164 
-177 SCLYGQPLA
+177 
-186 VGRVMTPVLAMTVVR
+186 TPT
-201 EAAIAAF
+201 
-208 TPEKFYTVDLEL
+208 
-220 TSGCTASSRRIP
+220 IP
-232 EKSVAE
+232 EF
-238 NLLKACRKEM
+238 
-248 VATIQ
+248 
-253 RITRKEKSENPPPLY
+253 
-268 DLTTLQRDANR
+268 LT
-279 LLGYS
+279 
-284 AQQTLDYVQSL
+284 
-295 YEKKLTTYPR
+295 
-305 TDSCYITDDDE
+305 
-316 EMLEELTEA
+316 
-325 LERFFDITPEDVDE
+325 
-339 AVPRTRR
+339 
-346 TVNREKVTDH
+346 H
-356 HAILPTRSMLQ
+356 
-367 ADLEALPKG
+367 
-376 EQNVLKLIIARTLM
+376 
-390 AVSKPFRYLETLLT
+390 
-404 TECAGEEFTAKGKEV
+404 
-419 LEEGWK
+419 
-425 AVERKV
+425 
-431 LADILNRKQE
+431 
-441 LTALPN
+441 
-447 AAENEC
+447 
-453 GILNAELKEGQTVG
+453 ELKEGQTVG

-527 DKLIDINKMLHKA
+527 DKLLDINKMLHKA

-619 ERTRVFIDSKRTNV
+619 ERTRVFIDGKRTNV

-646 EGTSPAN
+646 EGISPAN

-677 MTKFYFWLEKM
+677 MTKFYFWLEKR

-708 SEQPQYVMDSFA
+708 AEQPQYVMDSFA

-739 TDTELKTDSLYLLD
+739 TDTELKMDSLYLLD

-857 MSDEPAIYRPGEYG
+857 MSDEPAMYRPGEYG

-879 IHEDS
+879 IREDS

-935 TEEEKAWLKE
+935 NEEEKAWLKE

>member
-1 MKLIIAEKP
+1 MKTNIPERI
-10 SVAAAYAAALGAKN
+10 AALREAMKQHKIDAYIIPTSDPHMSEYPADCWKYREWISGFTGSAGTVIITADKAGLWT
-24 KKDGY
+24 DSRY
-29 LEGNGCLV
+29 FLQASTQLEGTGIELF
-37 TWCIGHLVS
+37 
-46 LAEAGAYE
+46 
-54 ERYKKWNYE
+54 KMM
-63 DLPILPEVWQHV
+63 LPE
-75 VSPGKEKQ
+75 
-83 FSIVKSLMERPDVT
+83 
-97 ELVNGCDAGR
+97 
-107 EGELI
+107 
-112 FRLVYQQA
+112 
-120 GCKKPFSR
+120 
-128 LWLSSMEENAIREGF
+128 
-143 AHLKPSTEYDALYNA
+143 
-158 ALCRER
+158 
-164 ADWMVGINASRLF
+164 
-177 SCLYGQPLA
+177 
-186 VGRVMTPVLAMTVVR
+186 TPT
-201 EAAIAAF
+201 
-208 TPEKFYTVDLEL
+208 
-220 TSGCTASSRRIP
+220 IP
-232 EKSVAE
+232 EF
-238 NLLKACRKEM
+238 
-248 VATIQ
+248 
-253 RITRKEKSENPPPLY
+253 
-268 DLTTLQRDANR
+268 LT
-279 LLGYS
+279 
-284 AQQTLDYVQSL
+284 
-295 YEKKLTTYPR
+295 
-305 TDSCYITDDDE
+305 
-316 EMLEELTEA
+316 
-325 LERFFDITPEDVDE
+325 
-339 AVPRTRR
+339 
-346 TVNREKVTDH
+346 H
-356 HAILPTRSMLQ
+356 
-367 ADLEALPKG
+367 
-376 EQNVLKLIIARTLM
+376 
-390 AVSKPFRYLETLLT
+390 
-404 TECAGEEFTAKGKEV
+404 
-419 LEEGWK
+419 
-425 AVERKV
+425 
-431 LADILNRKQE
+431 
-441 LTALPN
+441 
-447 AAENEC
+447 
-453 GILNAELKEGQTVG
+453 ELKDGQTVG

-527 DKLIDINKMLHKA
+527 DTLLDINKMLHKA

-646 EGTSPAN
+646 EGISPAN
-653 HLKSIKNETEIKGFR
+653 HLKSIKNEAEIKGFR

-857 MSDEPAIYRPGEYG
+857 MSDEPAMYRPGEYG

-879 IHEDS
+879 IREDS

-935 TEEEKAWLKE
+935 NEEEKAWLKE

>member
-1 MKLIIAEKP
+1 MKTNIPERI
-10 SVAAAYAAALGAKN
+10 AALREAMKQHKIDAYIIPTSDPHMSEYPADCWKYREWISGFTGSAGTVIITADKAGLWT
-24 KKDGY
+24 DSRY
-29 LEGNGCLV
+29 FLQASTQLEGTGIELF
-37 TWCIGHLVS
+37 
-46 LAEAGAYE
+46 
-54 ERYKKWNYE
+54 KMM
-63 DLPILPEVWQHV
+63 LPE
-75 VSPGKEKQ
+75 
-83 FSIVKSLMERPDVT
+83 
-97 ELVNGCDAGR
+97 
-107 EGELI
+107 
-112 FRLVYQQA
+112 
-120 GCKKPFSR
+120 
-128 LWLSSMEENAIREGF
+128 
-143 AHLKPSTEYDALYNA
+143 
-158 ALCRER
+158 
-164 ADWMVGINASRLF
+164 
-177 SCLYGQPLA
+177 
-186 VGRVMTPVLAMTVVR
+186 TPT
-201 EAAIAAF
+201 
-208 TPEKFYTVDLEL
+208 
-220 TSGCTASSRRIP
+220 IP
-232 EKSVAE
+232 EF
-238 NLLKACRKEM
+238 
-248 VATIQ
+248 
-253 RITRKEKSENPPPLY
+253 
-268 DLTTLQRDANR
+268 LT
-279 LLGYS
+279 
-284 AQQTLDYVQSL
+284 
-295 YEKKLTTYPR
+295 
-305 TDSCYITDDDE
+305 
-316 EMLEELTEA
+316 
-325 LERFFDITPEDVDE
+325 
-339 AVPRTRR
+339 
-346 TVNREKVTDH
+346 H
-356 HAILPTRSMLQ
+356 
-367 ADLEALPKG
+367 
-376 EQNVLKLIIARTLM
+376 
-390 AVSKPFRYLETLLT
+390 
-404 TECAGEEFTAKGKEV
+404 
-419 LEEGWK
+419 
-425 AVERKV
+425 
-431 LADILNRKQE
+431 
-441 LTALPN
+441 
-447 AAENEC
+447 
-453 GILNAELKEGQTVG
+453 ELKEGQTVG

-493 TNASLIDPIWKE
+493 TNASLIAPIWKE

>member
-1 MKLIIAEKP
+1 MKTNIPERI
-10 SVAAAYAAALGAKN
+10 AALREAMKQHKIDAYIIPTSDPHMSEYPADCWKYREWISGFTGSAGTVIITADKAELWT
-24 KKDGY
+24 DSRY
-29 LEGNGCLV
+29 FLQASTQLEGTGIELF
-37 TWCIGHLVS
+37 
-46 LAEAGAYE
+46 
-54 ERYKKWNYE
+54 KMM
-63 DLPILPEVWQHV
+63 LPE
-75 VSPGKEKQ
+75 
-83 FSIVKSLMERPDVT
+83 
-97 ELVNGCDAGR
+97 
-107 EGELI
+107 
-112 FRLVYQQA
+112 
-120 GCKKPFSR
+120 
-128 LWLSSMEENAIREGF
+128 
-143 AHLKPSTEYDALYNA
+143 
-158 ALCRER
+158 
-164 ADWMVGINASRLF
+164 
-177 SCLYGQPLA
+177 
-186 VGRVMTPVLAMTVVR
+186 TPT
-201 EAAIAAF
+201 
-208 TPEKFYTVDLEL
+208 
-220 TSGCTASSRRIP
+220 IP
-232 EKSVAE
+232 EF
-238 NLLKACRKEM
+238 
-248 VATIQ
+248 
-253 RITRKEKSENPPPLY
+253 
-268 DLTTLQRDANR
+268 LT
-279 LLGYS
+279 
-284 AQQTLDYVQSL
+284 
-295 YEKKLTTYPR
+295 
-305 TDSCYITDDDE
+305 
-316 EMLEELTEA
+316 
-325 LERFFDITPEDVDE
+325 
-339 AVPRTRR
+339 
-346 TVNREKVTDH
+346 H
-356 HAILPTRSMLQ
+356 
-367 ADLEALPKG
+367 
-376 EQNVLKLIIARTLM
+376 
-390 AVSKPFRYLETLLT
+390 
-404 TECAGEEFTAKGKEV
+404 
-419 LEEGWK
+419 
-425 AVERKV
+425 
-431 LADILNRKQE
+431 
-441 LTALPN
+441 
-447 AAENEC
+447 
-453 GILNAELKEGQTVG
+453 ELKEGQTVG

-516 MPIELSGKSTE
+516 MPVELSGKSTE

-576 SEKESVLFV
+576 SEKDSVLFV

-857 MSDEPAIYRPGEYG
+857 MSDEPAMYRPGEYG

-879 IHEDS
+879 IREDS

>member
-1 MKLIIAEKP
+1 MKTNIPERI
-10 SVAAAYAAALGAKN
+10 AALREAMKQHKIDAYIIPTSDPHMSEYPADCWKYREWISGFTGSAGTVIITADKAGLWT
-24 KKDGY
+24 DSRY
-29 LEGNGCLV
+29 FLQASTQLEGTGIELF
-37 TWCIGHLVS
+37 
-46 LAEAGAYE
+46 
-54 ERYKKWNYE
+54 KMM
-63 DLPILPEVWQHV
+63 LPE
-75 VSPGKEKQ
+75 
-83 FSIVKSLMERPDVT
+83 
-97 ELVNGCDAGR
+97 
-107 EGELI
+107 
-112 FRLVYQQA
+112 
-120 GCKKPFSR
+120 
-128 LWLSSMEENAIREGF
+128 
-143 AHLKPSTEYDALYNA
+143 
-158 ALCRER
+158 
-164 ADWMVGINASRLF
+164 
-177 SCLYGQPLA
+177 
-186 VGRVMTPVLAMTVVR
+186 TPT
-201 EAAIAAF
+201 
-208 TPEKFYTVDLEL
+208 
-220 TSGCTASSRRIP
+220 IP
-232 EKSVAE
+232 EF
-238 NLLKACRKEM
+238 
-248 VATIQ
+248 
-253 RITRKEKSENPPPLY
+253 
-268 DLTTLQRDANR
+268 LT
-279 LLGYS
+279 
-284 AQQTLDYVQSL
+284 
-295 YEKKLTTYPR
+295 
-305 TDSCYITDDDE
+305 
-316 EMLEELTEA
+316 
-325 LERFFDITPEDVDE
+325 
-339 AVPRTRR
+339 
-346 TVNREKVTDH
+346 H
-356 HAILPTRSMLQ
+356 
-367 ADLEALPKG
+367 
-376 EQNVLKLIIARTLM
+376 
-390 AVSKPFRYLETLLT
+390 
-404 TECAGEEFTAKGKEV
+404 
-419 LEEGWK
+419 
-425 AVERKV
+425 
-431 LADILNRKQE
+431 
-441 LTALPN
+441 
-447 AAENEC
+447 
-453 GILNAELKEGQTVG
+453 ELKEGQTVG

-739 TDTELKTDSLYLLD
+739 TDTELKTDSMYLLD

-817 AGINYLH
+817 AGFNYLH

-857 MSDEPAIYRPGEYG
+857 MSDDPAMYRPGEYG

-879 IHEDS
+879 IREDS

>member
-1 MKLIIAEKP
+1 MKTNIPERI
-10 SVAAAYAAALGAKN
+10 AALREAMKQHKIDAYIIPTSDPHMSEYPADCWKYREWISGFTGSAGTVIITADKAGLWT
-24 KKDGY
+24 DSRY
-29 LEGNGCLV
+29 FLQASTQLEGTGIELF
-37 TWCIGHLVS
+37 
-46 LAEAGAYE
+46 
-54 ERYKKWNYE
+54 KMM
-63 DLPILPEVWQHV
+63 LPE
-75 VSPGKEKQ
+75 
-83 FSIVKSLMERPDVT
+83 
-97 ELVNGCDAGR
+97 
-107 EGELI
+107 
-112 FRLVYQQA
+112 
-120 GCKKPFSR
+120 
-128 LWLSSMEENAIREGF
+128 
-143 AHLKPSTEYDALYNA
+143 
-158 ALCRER
+158 
-164 ADWMVGINASRLF
+164 
-177 SCLYGQPLA
+177 
-186 VGRVMTPVLAMTVVR
+186 TPT
-201 EAAIAAF
+201 
-208 TPEKFYTVDLEL
+208 
-220 TSGCTASSRRIP
+220 IP
-232 EKSVAE
+232 EF
-238 NLLKACRKEM
+238 
-248 VATIQ
+248 
-253 RITRKEKSENPPPLY
+253 
-268 DLTTLQRDANR
+268 LT
-279 LLGYS
+279 
-284 AQQTLDYVQSL
+284 
-295 YEKKLTTYPR
+295 
-305 TDSCYITDDDE
+305 
-316 EMLEELTEA
+316 
-325 LERFFDITPEDVDE
+325 
-339 AVPRTRR
+339 
-346 TVNREKVTDH
+346 H
-356 HAILPTRSMLQ
+356 
-367 ADLEALPKG
+367 
-376 EQNVLKLIIARTLM
+376 
-390 AVSKPFRYLETLLT
+390 
-404 TECAGEEFTAKGKEV
+404 
-419 LEEGWK
+419 
-425 AVERKV
+425 
-431 LADILNRKQE
+431 
-441 LTALPN
+441 
-447 AAENEC
+447 
-453 GILNAELKEGQTVG
+453 ELKEGQTVG

-619 ERTRVFIDSKRTNV
+619 EQTRVFIDSKRTNV

-646 EGTSPAN
+646 EGISPAN

-857 MSDEPAIYRPGEYG
+857 MSDEPAMYRPGEYG

-879 IHEDS
+879 IREDS

>member
-1 MKLIIAEKP
+1 MKTNIPERI
-10 SVAAAYAAALGAKN
+10 AALREAMKQHKIDAYIIPTSDPHMSEYPADCWKYREWISGFTGSAGTVIITADKAGLWT
-24 KKDGY
+24 DSRY
-29 LEGNGCLV
+29 FLQASTQLEGTGIELF
-37 TWCIGHLVS
+37 
-46 LAEAGAYE
+46 
-54 ERYKKWNYE
+54 KMM
-63 DLPILPEVWQHV
+63 LPE
-75 VSPGKEKQ
+75 
-83 FSIVKSLMERPDVT
+83 
-97 ELVNGCDAGR
+97 
-107 EGELI
+107 
-112 FRLVYQQA
+112 
-120 GCKKPFSR
+120 
-128 LWLSSMEENAIREGF
+128 
-143 AHLKPSTEYDALYNA
+143 
-158 ALCRER
+158 
-164 ADWMVGINASRLF
+164 
-177 SCLYGQPLA
+177 
-186 VGRVMTPVLAMTVVR
+186 TPT
-201 EAAIAAF
+201 
-208 TPEKFYTVDLEL
+208 
-220 TSGCTASSRRIP
+220 IP
-232 EKSVAE
+232 EF
-238 NLLKACRKEM
+238 
-248 VATIQ
+248 
-253 RITRKEKSENPPPLY
+253 
-268 DLTTLQRDANR
+268 LT
-279 LLGYS
+279 
-284 AQQTLDYVQSL
+284 
-295 YEKKLTTYPR
+295 
-305 TDSCYITDDDE
+305 
-316 EMLEELTEA
+316 
-325 LERFFDITPEDVDE
+325 
-339 AVPRTRR
+339 
-346 TVNREKVTDH
+346 H
-356 HAILPTRSMLQ
+356 
-367 ADLEALPKG
+367 
-376 EQNVLKLIIARTLM
+376 
-390 AVSKPFRYLETLLT
+390 
-404 TECAGEEFTAKGKEV
+404 
-419 LEEGWK
+419 
-425 AVERKV
+425 
-431 LADILNRKQE
+431 
-441 LTALPN
+441 
-447 AAENEC
+447 
-453 GILNAELKEGQTVG
+453 ELKEGQTVG

-619 ERTRVFIDSKRTNV
+619 EQTRVFIDSKRTNV

-879 IHEDS
+879 IREDS

-935 TEEEKAWLKE
+935 NEEEKAWLKE